1 MKTFKEFIELNEAKQ
16 LTINLDTF
24 YSKAELS
31 DVAKDAKRRYN
42 VIFKNI
48 KDGEFDVTGK
58 KEDIVKYL
66 TDKDGYD
73 MAMYDAEEVFPELF

>member
-16 LTINLDTF
+16 LTINLDTQL
-24 YSKAELS
+24 SPDELNKE
-31 DVAKDAKRRYN
+31 AKFAKRKFN

-58 KEDIVKYL
+58 KEDLVKYV
-66 TDKDGYD
+66 TAEDGYD
-73 MAMYDAEEVFPELF
+73 MAMYDAEEIFPELF